1 MTNIPVA
8 RNAHP
13 SDAWVSEI
21 SYNGVRFP
29 PALHSTADFS
39 PVYDDSG
46 RIMKYM
52 KVVLNVEA
60 YMFSG
65 VLEAPV
71 SNTLPYHAPLYVT
84 DTSTTTDNTMKSVRR
99 LLNEPCQQ
107 LTFTYQGGGNLTLN
121 GPTSPRD
128 VNNGPKPKVVKW
140 QPLTDKMAKVS
151 WTCEAAFCPCD
162 PDTGTSGKLSDIAQ
176 FPFTVSNDIGEDG
189 LTVRNIT
196 GCYERRLTRVP
207 TKTTSNPPTGTGKA
221 GISEPFDMLEI
232 ERDILSRFPMV
243 LKFKRRTSFEL
254 SNDRKTVNFTIIDSE
269 IGGADAYGIGCAN
282 EDVTLSTSGGLNEGK
297 GGFANW
303 NTSLRGNITLMA
315 GYPKSFA
322 LAEILRL
329 FKRYKGLSGKG
340 FTVPVGTKTSD
351 SEGNP
356 TRTGSLEAS
365 RSLLKTV
372 SFSDKIFSNEIGFE
386 LEWMNVVSLNY
397 LLDATGIFQPVEP
410 TALYRTQNWG
420 KWRTSVE
427 KIAGV
432 GSAELGFNE
441 QDDII
446 VSLCLPLR
454 QGSAGDRD
462 PKDPKPTRDEKK
474 NKVEQ
479 FKEEGSTNSKDPKHL
494 SNYLSFRSQFA
505 IEAHH
510 PTLRHTPLQ
519 GVNYLNT
526 QEKAL
531 SNYRLTSD
539 MQWPGVTSTSDSNG
553 DPTTPLPNMFHS
565 LGHPVY
571 TLIFRGMASR
581 AGYPVP
587 NFHVESY
594 GGQPVYPIG
603 TDDIRPRRLGNG
615 LDIETGDVYAI
626 HGLMWEKRYA
636 LLAPPKN
643 SIITSDGLKSLQ
655 T

>member
-1 MTNIPVA
+1 MTNIPLV

-29 PALHSTADFS
+29 PALHSTAEFS

-46 RIMKYM
+46 RIAKYIR
-52 KVVLNVEA
+52 VVINVEA
-60 YMFSG
+60 YLFNG
-65 VLEAPV
+65 FTEAPV
-71 SNTLPYHAPLYVT
+71 SGVLPYHNPSYVT
-84 DTSTTTDNTMKSVRR
+84 DTASTTDNTMKTVRR
-99 LLNEPCQQ
+99 RLSEPCQQ
-107 LTFTYQGGGNLTLN
+107 LTFTYQGAGNVTLN

-128 VNNGPKPKVVKW
+128 VDNGPKPKIVKW
-140 QPLTDKMAKVS
+140 QPLTNKMAKVN
-151 WTCEAAFCPCD
+151 WVCEAAFSPCD
-162 PDTGTSGKLSDIAQ
+162 SETGTSGKLSDIAQ

-196 GCYERRLTRVP
+196 GCYETRLTRVP
-207 TKTTSNPPTGTGKA
+207 SPTTNNPPTGTGKA
-221 GISEPFDMLEI
+221 GISEPFDFI
-232 ERDILSRFPMV
+232 GIQKYILSRFPMV
-243 LKFKRRTSFEL
+243 LKFKRRTNFEL
-254 SNDRKTVNFTIIDSE
+254 SNDRKTINFTITDTE
-269 IGGADAYGIGCAN
+269 IGGVDAYGIGCAD
-282 EDVTLSTSGGLNEGK
+282 EDVTLSTSGGLDEGK
-297 GGFANW
+297 GGFAIW
-303 NTSLRGNITLMA
+303 NTSLRGNITLMN

-329 FKRYKGLSGKG
+329 FKRYKGLSNKG
-340 FTVPVGTKTSD
+340 FVVPVGTKVSD

-356 TRTGSLEAS
+356 TRTGTFEKS

-372 SFSDKIFSNEIGFE
+372 SFSDKIFTNEIGFE

-410 TALYRTQNWG
+410 TALYRDQNWA

-427 KIAGV
+427 KIAGI
-432 GSAELGFNE
+432 GFAELGFNE

-454 QGSAGDRD
+454 QGEAGDRT
-462 PKDPKPTRDEKK
+462 PSKTKK
-474 NKVEQ
+474 
-479 FKEEGSTNSKDPKHL
+479 SKDDKKVKAEEFKQEGDGSSTVDKT

-505 IEAHH
+505 IETSHT
-510 PTLRHTPLQ
+510 TLRHAPLQ
-519 GVNYLNT
+519 TVDYHAT
-526 QEKAL
+526 QEQAKL
-531 SNYRLTSD
+531 KNRLTKD
-539 MQWPGVTSTSDSNG
+539 QKWAY
-553 DPTTPLPNMFHS
+553 PLATNPNMFHT
-565 LGHPVY
+565 LGNPVY
-571 TLIFRGMASR
+571 TLIFRGMAAR

-636 LLAPPKN
+636 LLAPPTS

-655 T
+655 A